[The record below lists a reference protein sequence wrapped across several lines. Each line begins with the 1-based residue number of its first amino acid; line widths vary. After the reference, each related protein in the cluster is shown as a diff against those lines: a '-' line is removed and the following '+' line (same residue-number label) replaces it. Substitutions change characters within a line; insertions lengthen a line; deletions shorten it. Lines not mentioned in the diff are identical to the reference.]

1 MHRHQSFDSLRVK
14 HELIEFAHALIEY
27 NIVLLLYVREVQIR
41 TRQIHRHRRKHRMG
55 TDPLAPIV
63 QADND
68 LSTNVKAAT
77 TSIQNVV
84 REILQA
90 TRVLKNPTTPVG
102 EVAGLATNIENSAK
116 AIGQLAVNLDQATAS
131 LTAAAGAAPTS
142 IVATP
147 NPIALDLN
155 GAPTQQL
162 SVIDSDSDDI
172 SADPST
178 VYSSDTPGVATV
190 NATGSVTGV
199 SVGSFNINITD
210 EFNNTTTVPG
220 TVADSPA
227 TGTAPAA
234 QAKKKA

>member
-1 MHRHQSFDSLRVK
+1 MS
-14 HELIEFAHALIEY
+14 
-27 NIVLLLYVREVQIR
+27 
-41 TRQIHRHRRKHRMG
+41 

-77 TSIQNVV
+77 TSLQNLV

-102 EVAGLATNIENSAK
+102 EVAGLATNIESTAK
-116 AIGQLAVNLDQATAS
+116 AIGQLAVNLDQATAN
-131 LTAAAGAAPTS
+131 LTSAAGAAPTS

-147 NPIALDLN
+147 SPIALDLN

-190 NATGSVTGV
+190 NATGSVTRV
-199 SVGSFNINITD
+199 AVGSFNINITD

-220 TVADSPA
+220 TVADSSQTA
-227 TGTAPAA
+227 APAA

>member
-1 MHRHQSFDSLRVK
+1 MS
-14 HELIEFAHALIEY
+14 
-27 NIVLLLYVREVQIR
+27 
-41 TRQIHRHRRKHRMG
+41 

-116 AIGQLAVNLDQATAS
+116 AIGQLAVNLDQATAN

-147 NPIALDLN
+147 SPIALDLN

-172 SADPST
+172 TSDPST

-199 SVGSFNINITD
+199 AVGSFNVSVTD
-210 EFNNTTTVPG
+210 EFDNTTTVPG
-220 TVADSPA
+220 TVVDSSQ
-227 TGTAPAA
+227 TGGAAPAA